1 MVDFPA
7 MFDDTRKYSGEHT
20 KSYRKTF
27 FFGNDTS
34 DGFSIRIFIRF
45 CWCTG

>member
-20 KSYRKTF
+20 KSYRKTVF
-27 FFGNDTS
+27 FLEMTRLMDFPSGYS
-34 DGFSIRIFIRF
+34 
-45 CWCTG
+45 